1 MLSGRFTNGGSGQI
15 FGAYLTSPP
24 HPTSSF
30 YGTGECFLWRV
41 SILPSSSLLSN
52 LPPPP
57 SAPDTENMGRSTTI
71 ASPTSRSH
79 SSSHLSPSSATN
91 GGDRTSD
98 GNNVVTASGTSTP
111 DLIRFKAFPYSGVN
125 DYLIFCEQGF
135 LSVGGGDGRY
145 GLWLD
150 GVLER
155 GISSHCMTFGNE
167 PLSEEGQKFEVVGVE
182 VWCVG

>member
-1 MLSGRFTNGGSGQI
+1 MALLTGALCQI

-24 HPTSSF
+24 HPSASF
-30 YGTGECFLWRV
+30 YGSGECFLWRV

-57 SAPDTENMGRSTTI
+57 SAPDTESIGRSTTI
-71 ASPTSRSH
+71 ASPKSRSLS
-79 SSSHLSPSSATN
+79 SSSHLLPSSAGN
-91 GGDRTSD
+91 GASRPSD
-98 GNNVVTASGTSTP
+98 GNNIASASGTSTP

-125 DYLIFCEQGF
+125 DYLIFCEHDY
-135 LSVGGGDGRY
+135 LSVGGGDGKY

-150 GVLER
+150 GVLEK

-167 PLSEEGQKFEVVGVE
+167 PLSEEGGKFEVVGVE
-182 VWCVG
+182 VWCVGR